1 MREDPEEEQGAAQS
15 DDAVPEAEV
24 ATDPLAALEQERDT
38 LKALAQRTQADF
50 VNYKRRT
57 DQERLLLA
65 RNATNRLVTR
75 LLPIVDDL
83 QRAVDALPEEAP
95 GYWGDGVRMI
105 LQNLH
110 ALVEAEGVS
119 FYEPE
124 PGETFDPSEH
134 EAIYYQSTDEQVP
147 GAVLS
152 VTRPGYRSADRV
164 LRPAQVVV
172 AREPAGTAP
181 AVESEE
187 A

>member
-1 MREDPEEEQGAAQS
+1 MSEDPDEEQGAAQS

-24 ATDPLAALEQERDT
+24 ATDPLAVLEQERDA

-65 RNATNRLVTR
+65 RNASNQLVTR

-110 ALVEAEGVS
+110 ARVEAEGVS
-119 FYEPE
+119 VYEPE
-124 PGETFDPSEH
+124 PGETPNWR
-134 EAIYYQSTDEQVP
+134 Y
-147 GAVLS
+147 GLS
-152 VTRPGYRSADRV
+152 SQGGSDAESDRIAGTIIESVADRYDV
-164 LRPAQVVV
+164 DWSH
-172 AREPAGTAP
+172 G
-181 AVESEE
+181 
-187 A
+187 